1 MSSAEFS
8 GPMQLA
14 LVLSALMLKNQTFLS
29 QEAKRLSALD
39 GDEVFIEIDKNANAL
54 KGTSAEGHVVEIN
67 RHDVHQVVGTFVALN
82 DDEKEQT
89 GLIGFVKS
97 RIKKSLIVFI

>member
-1 MSSAEFS
+1 
-8 GPMQLA
+8 MQLA
-14 LVLSALMLKNQTFLS
+14 LVLSALMLKNQTFFVARG
-29 QEAKRLSALD
+29 QTAFALD

-54 KGTSAEGHVVEIN
+54 KGTSAEGHVVEII

-97 RIKKSLIVFI
+97 RNKKSLIVFI